1 MAGQLGYRS
10 KFYRG
15 ATQIGYCRTITPPEP
30 TRDTIDS
37 THLES
42 PDFVREKIAG
52 FKDYPELQVEAIM
65 VPGDVAQEALEDD
78 FLDGLATP
86 ETWNYQVCDNDT
98 GVTQKT
104 YTFLGYISG
113 AGPSPISTEE
123 LLLLLIKIQL
133 TSSIT
138 KT

>member
-15 ATQIGYCRTITPPEP
+15 ATQIAYARVITPPDP
-30 TRDTIDS
+30 TRDTVDA

-42 PDFVREKIAG
+42 PDFVREKVAG
-52 FKDYPELQVEAIM
+52 FKDYPELQVECIM
-65 VPGDVAQEALEDD
+65 VIGNAAQEAVEDD
-78 FLDGLATP
+78 FLDGLSTP
-86 ETWNYQVCDNDT
+86 ETWSYQICHNDT
-98 GVTQKT
+98 GAVQKT
-104 YTFLGYISG
+104 YTFQGYISG

-123 LLLLLIKIQL
+123 LLLLLVKIQL

-138 KT
+138 KS